1 MTTVIEKARLFY
13 IGEISF
19 EGIKCSSFFM
29 NSGRNEWNLTAE
41 RQAEDGRRLVA
52 GVGFFDVG
60 QDYLRTYL

>member
-1 MTTVIEKARLFY
+1 
-13 IGEISF
+13 
-19 EGIKCSSFFM
+19 M

-60 QDYLRTYL
+60 QDHLRTYLQL